1 MPSPNGMILTR
12 SWMFISLADCLIV
25 YLLLLFSFSF
35 CEAISDFDDDFAN
48 DDELSDDEDED

>member
-12 SWMFISLADCLIV
+12 SWIFISLADCLIV
-25 YLLLLFSFSF
+25 YLLLLFSF
-35 CEAISDFDDDFAN
+35 CEAISDFDEDFAN

>member
-1 MPSPNGMILTR
+1 MNFGNLGVVGGLT
-12 SWMFISLADCLIV
+12 IELLADCFIV

-35 CEAISDFDDDFAN
+35 CEAISDFDEDFAN